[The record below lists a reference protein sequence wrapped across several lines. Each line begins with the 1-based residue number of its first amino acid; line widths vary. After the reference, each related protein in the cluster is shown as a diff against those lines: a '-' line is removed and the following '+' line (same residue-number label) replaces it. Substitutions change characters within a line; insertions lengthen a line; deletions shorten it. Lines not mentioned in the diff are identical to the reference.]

1 MRTIEVNDNK
11 AWDKLRGNTKVQSA
25 DWKDIDAVFT
35 GFDAQ
40 LAEHGLEVVMYETG
54 GDTYIWSVEKKA
66 AAKAKRTSKSRSR
79 QREVAL
85 A

>member
-1 MRTIEVNDNK
+1 LKSNDNK

-25 DWKDIDAVFT
+25 DWKDIDEATFK

-40 LAEHGLEVVMYETG
+40 LAEHGLELVMYETG
-54 GDTYIWSVEKKA
+54 SDTYIWSVEKKA